1 MKDFF
6 NYATPVVYWVLI
18 IVWAAVFIFYIVK
31 IRALKEYSNLFK
43 LLLVILA
50 IDAFRSFFESVYFGA
65 WYTSYS
71 GLLPI
76 SVFNFLADPRIVFIP
91 KIINLIVVLLILF
104 LIVKKWLVYELDE
117 VNKIK
122 KKIHSQGIE
131 INRLKVAV
139 EQSGNSI
146 VITDT
151 DGNIEYTNPKFSEIT
166 GYSAEEALGANPR
179 ILSSGN
185 RDKAFYKEMWD
196 TISNGGVWSGE
207 LINKTKNGTIYWEQ
221 ATISPVK
228 NEEGN
233 IISYLA
239 IKEDISS
246 KKMNEEMLSEQKL
259 LFEVMFNSLTDAVV
273 ITDKNR
279 NIVLANKGI
288 ENTFGYLPSEVMGE
302 NTSKF
307 YANIEDYE
315 SKGEKVFSEPP
326 KANNEFYIVNYKNKN
341 NQIFAG
347 ETFGTK
353 LLNTRGEWI
362 GNLGIMRNV
371 NERLNFIEEIKKA
384 KEQAEYSNLL
394 KTEFLNNMS
403 HEIRTPMNGILGFS
417 DMLSDPNLSSEKRNS
432 FVNIIQNSGKQ
443 LLHIIDDILE
453 ISSLDTRQVKVFKEE
468 VCLNDLFMET
478 FSIFELKAKENK
490 IPIYLNKGLSDRKS
504 TVHTDIS
511 KLNKIITNL
520 VENALKYT
528 NEGFVEF
535 GYEVKGDKIE
545 IYIKDTGIGIEE
557 CNHES
562 IFERFSQ
569 VEKDL
574 TKKTGGLGLG
584 LSIVKENVELLG
596 GQIKLI
602 SNKESGSTFFV
613 ILPYEPVY
621 VNDVEVE
628 AKNIPIF
635 LMVEDEEVNA
645 LYLEALLEQKYS
657 LGCVI
662 QHAKNGEEAV
672 QLFKNNSDF
681 DMVLMDLK
689 MPIMDGYEATKRIKE
704 LNSEIPVLALTAYST
719 NEQKDNAK
727 LVGCDDF
734 ISKPINSERL
744 NTVLDS
750 YLKMKYPN
758 S

>member
-6 NYATPVVYWVLI
+6 NYATPVVYWFLTI
-18 IVWAAVFIFYIVK
+18 FWAAVFIFYIIK
-31 IRALKEYSNLFK
+31 IRALKEYGNLFK
-43 LLLVILA
+43 LLLVILT

-76 SVFNFLADPRIVFIP
+76 SVFNFLADPKIVFIP
-91 KIINLIVVLLILF
+91 KIINLIAVLLILF
-104 LIVKKWLVYELDE
+104 LIIKKWFVYEVDE

-122 KKIHSQGIE
+122 KKVDSQGIE
-131 INRLKVAV
+131 ISRLKVAV

-146 VITDT
+146 VITDIN
-151 DGNIEYTNPKFSEIT
+151 GNIEYTNPKFSEIS
-166 GYSAEEALGANPR
+166 GYSAAEVLGINPR
-179 ILSSGN
+179 ILNSGKQESS
-185 RDKAFYKEMWD
+185 FYKEMWK
-196 TISNGGVWSGE
+196 TISSGNVWSGE
-207 LINKTKNGTIYWEQ
+207 LINKSKNGTIFCEQ

-228 NEEGN
+228 NEEGE

-246 KKMNEEMLSEQKL
+246 KKLNEEMLSEQKL
-259 LFEVMFNSLTDAVV
+259 LFEVVFNSLTDAVV
-273 ITDKNR
+273 ITDKKR
-279 NIVLANKGI
+279 NIVLANKGV
-288 ENTFGYLPSEVMGE
+288 ENTFGYSPSEVVGE
-302 NTSKF
+302 NTSNF
-307 YANIEDYE
+307 YAKREDYE
-315 SKGEKVFSEPP
+315 SRGKQVFSEDP
-326 KANNEFYIVNYKNKN
+326 KANNDFYIVNYKNKD
-341 NQIFAG
+341 NQVFAG

-362 GNLGIMRNV
+362 GNLGIIRDI
-371 NERLNFIEEIKKA
+371 NERVNFIDEINKA

-417 DMLSDPNLSSEKRNS
+417 DMLSNPDLSDEKRNS

-443 LLHIIDDILE
+443 LLQIIDDILE

-490 IPIYLNKGLSDRKS
+490 IPIYLKKGLSDRKS
-504 TVHTDIS
+504 TVITDMS
-511 KLNKIITNL
+511 KLNKIICNL

-535 GYEVKGDKIE
+535 GYEVKNKEIE
-545 IYIKDTGIGIEE
+545 IYIKDTGIGIDERY
-557 CNHES
+557 HES

-584 LSIVKENVELLG
+584 LSIVKENAELLG
-596 GQIKLI
+596 GKVKLK
-602 SNKESGSTFFV
+602 SDKKSGSTFFV
-613 ILPYEPVY
+613 IIPYEPVHIDD
-621 VNDVEVE
+621 VNTDAE
-628 AKNIPIF
+628 NIPTF

-645 LYLEALLEQKYS
+645 LYLEALLQQKYE
-657 LGCVI
+657 LGCAI
-662 QHAKNGEEAV
+662 MHAKNGAEA
-672 QLFKNNSDF
+672 LEMFKSNSAIDI
-681 DMVLMDLK
+681 VLMDLK

-719 NEQKDNAK
+719 NEQKEAAR

-734 ISKPINSERL
+734 ISKPISGELL
-744 NTVLDS
+744 NTVLDN
-750 YLKMKYPN
+750 YLNIKFPN

>member
-6 NYATPVVYWVLI
+6 NYATPIVYWFLTI
-18 IVWAAVFIFYIVK
+18 IWAAVFVFYIVK
-31 IRALKEYSNLFK
+31 IRDLKDYGNLFK
-43 LLLVILA
+43 LLLIILA

-76 SVFNFLADPRIVFIP
+76 SVYDFLADPKIVFIP
-91 KIINLIVVLLILF
+91 KFFNLIAVLLILF
-104 LIVKKWLVYELDE
+104 LIVKKWFVYEVDE

-122 KKIHSQGIE
+122 EKVDSQGIE
-131 INRLKVAV
+131 INKLKVAV

-146 VITDT
+146 VITDIN
-151 DGNIEYTNPKFSEIT
+151 GNIEYTNPKFSEIT
-166 GYSAEEALGANPR
+166 GYSAEEALGVNPR
-179 ILSSGN
+179 ILNSGKQ
-185 RDKAFYKEMWD
+185 DDSFYKEMWE
-196 TISNGGVWSGE
+196 TISNGNVWSGE
-207 LINKTKNGTIYWEQ
+207 LINKSKNGTIFWEH

-228 NEEGN
+228 NEEGK

-239 IKEDISS
+239 IKEDISE
-246 KKMNEEMLSEQKL
+246 KKMNEEMLGEQKL
-259 LFEVMFNSLTDAVV
+259 LFEVMFNSLTDAVI

-279 NIVLANKGI
+279 NIVLANKGV
-288 ENTFGYLPSEVMGE
+288 EKTFGYLPSEVIGE
-302 NTSKF
+302 DTFKF
-307 YANIEDYE
+307 YANIEDYK
-315 SKGEKVFSEPP
+315 SIGEKVFSEAPN
-326 KANNEFYIVNYKNKN
+326 ANKDFYIVNYKNKG

-347 ETFGTK
+347 ETFGAK

-362 GNLGIMRNV
+362 GNLGIIRNV
-371 NERLNFIEEIKKA
+371 NERVNFIEEINKA

-417 DMLSDPNLSSEKRNS
+417 DMLSNPDLSEEKRNS
-432 FVNIIQNSGKQ
+432 FINIIQNSGKQ

-453 ISSLDTRQVKVFKEE
+453 ISSLDTHQVKVFKEE

-490 IPIYLNKGLSDRKS
+490 IPIYLKKGLSDRKS
-504 TVHTDIS
+504 TVITDIS
-511 KLNKIITNL
+511 KLNKIISNL

-535 GYEVKGDKIE
+535 GYEIKNNEIQ

-557 CNHES
+557 CYHES

-584 LSIVKENVELLG
+584 LSIVKENAELLG
-596 GQIKLI
+596 GEIKLK
-602 SNKESGSTFFV
+602 SDKKSGSTFYV
-613 ILPYEPVY
+613 IIPYEPVHIDD
-621 VNDVEVE
+621 VDTDVE
-628 AKNIPIF
+628 NMPIF

-645 LYLEALLEQKYS
+645 LYLEALLEQKYE
-657 LGCVI
+657 LGCTI
-662 QHAKNGEEAV
+662 IHAKNGEEAIEM
-672 QLFKNNSDF
+672 FTNNSAIDI
-681 DMVLMDLK
+681 VLMDLK

-704 LNSEIPVLALTAYST
+704 LNSEMPVLALTAYST
-719 NEQKDNAK
+719 NEQKETAK

-734 ISKPINSERL
+734 ISKPISSERL
-744 NTVLDS
+744 NTVLDN
-750 YLKMKYPN
+750 YLKVKFPN